1 MAGLWEWVGKQIRLT
16 DGRFWATYYGGRNST
31 GKPVTRD
38 TALTVAAAWACV
50 RIISQ
55 TVGVLPYFLYRRLA
69 DGSRVP
75 ATEHPL
81 YSMLHDQPNEDFMAS
96 EFWES
101 VAGCICLEGN
111 AYALR
116 LEFSGRLV
124 GLELLDPRQGFMDVT
139 RLPSGKL
146 RYRFNWRGKSYDV
159 GPEKVVH
166 WRGFGMGGDKGL
178 SPISYGANTIGIAMA
193 ADDVAGATFK
203 NGNNSSGF
211 IQTGDRVMKPDQR
224 KDFTKSLKEFQ
235 GDENA
240 GKLMLLEGGFEFKAF
255 GINPNEMQMLQARGF
270 SVEQVCSFFGVPPFM
285 VGHQEKSTSWGTGL
299 EQTVLSFLTF
309 CLLTYLKKIQKR
321 NDVALLSPG
330 DRAKG
335 YYTEFAIEGLL
346 QADSAARAAFYS
358 VMTTNGMYT
367 RDEVRVKENMP
378 KRGGN
383 ADVLTVQSALVPLDM
398 LGQAPAASDPNALK
412 NALRGFLEL
421 EGAKTAAIGGASGQ

>member
-1 MAGLWEWVGKQIRLT
+1 MSSLWEWLGKQIRLT
-16 DGRFWATYYGGRNST
+16 DGKFWSSYVGGRNSA
-31 GKPVTRD
+31 GKPVT
-38 TALTVAAAWACV
+38 TESTLTIAAAWACV
-50 RIISQ
+50 RIVSQ
-55 TVGVLPYFLYRRLA
+55 TVGVLPYFLYRRLP

-81 YSMLHDQPNEDFMAS
+81 YSVLHDQPNPDMIAPEM
-96 EFWES
+96 WEA
-101 VAGCICLEGN
+101 VAACICLQGN
-111 AYALR
+111 GYGLK
-116 LEFSGRLV
+116 LEHNGRVV
-124 GLELLDPRQGFMDVT
+124 GLELLDPRPGAMNVSRWPQ
-139 RLPSGKL
+139 SGKL
-146 RYRFNWRGKSYDV
+146 RYQFNFRQKAYDV

-166 WRGFGMGGDKGL
+166 WRGFGIGGDVGL
-178 SPISYGANTIGIAMA
+178 SPITYGANTFGIAMA

-211 IQTGDRVMKPDQR
+211 IQTPVVLKGDQR
-224 KDFTKSLKEFQ
+224 KDFSKSLKEFQ

-285 VGHQEKSTSWGTGL
+285 IGHQEKSTSWGTGL

-321 NDVALLSPG
+321 NDVALLTPG
-330 DRAKG
+330 ELAKG

-358 VMTTNGMYT
+358 IMTQNGLFT
-367 RDEVRVKENMP
+367 RDEVRTKENMT

-383 ADVLTVQSALVPLDM
+383 ADVLTVQSALVPLDS
-398 LGQAPAASDPNALK
+398 LGQAPAAADANAVK
-412 NALRGFLEL
+412 NALRAFLEI
-421 EGAKTAAIGGASGQ
+421 EGAGAGGSTGAGLQ